1 MQANQNWYKDI
12 PGAILQ
18 PYHHVE
24 GKTGDKSA
32 QGEESFKGLVF
43 AWFITPVY
51 CSEPLIWPS
60 PSPPLQTT

>member
-1 MQANQNWYKDI
+1 MHSLLSLEGNFECMQANQNWYKDI

-32 QGEESFKGLVF
+32 QGEESFKSLVF
-43 AWFITPVY
+43 A
-51 CSEPLIWPS
+51 
-60 PSPPLQTT
+60 

>member
-32 QGEESFKGLVF
+32 QGEESFKSLVF
-43 AWFITPVY
+43 A
-51 CSEPLIWPS
+51 
-60 PSPPLQTT
+60 